1 MNKAIKL
8 TGRFSKTF
16 RVEKK
21 FHFKTPRDPTPL
33 DYCFEWDDGEE
44 ETSIRVSLHAAKK
57 LTEAFE
63 KFGYTQIR

>member
-1 MNKAIKL
+1 MNKTIKL

-44 ETSIRVSLHAAKK
+44 ETRIRVSLHAAKK
-57 LTEAFE
+57 LTEVFE
-63 KFGYTQIR
+63 KFGYKQIR